1 MARNIPAANA
11 TTNELENDMKS
22 KKKQLSQK
30 SELGSRKTPT
40 KPKSIES
47 KPTLINSLEQFL
59 SYRKTKTSS
68 YAALLDGEIVDLGAI
83 ERYSEKE
90 VFEALCWNIDYE
102 IWGSGNAKLDKLPE
116 IEEVRAEVKRMIKAG
131 RIKIVGI
138 TTCIKIQ

>member
-1 MARNIPAANA
+1 MAKSIHAASV
-11 TTNELENDMKS
+11 TTKELENDMKS

-30 SELGSRKTPT
+30 SELGSQKTQT

-59 SYRKTKTSS
+59 SYRKTKTVS
-68 YAALLDGEIVDLGAI
+68 YGATLDNELVDLGAA

-102 IWGSGNAKLDKLPE
+102 IWGSGNTKLDKLPE
-116 IEEVRAEVKRMIKAG
+116 IEEVRAEVKRMIKTG